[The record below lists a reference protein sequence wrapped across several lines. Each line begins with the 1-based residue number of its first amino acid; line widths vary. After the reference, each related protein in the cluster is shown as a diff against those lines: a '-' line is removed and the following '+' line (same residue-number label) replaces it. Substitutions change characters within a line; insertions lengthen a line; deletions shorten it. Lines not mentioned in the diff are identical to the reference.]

1 MNEEN
6 ELETTTK
13 CEREKERKYKKGI
26 IRSEVKKKK
35 KKKSVIVRHL
45 EKKNKRNEANSV

>member
-26 IRSEVKKKK
+26 IRSEVKKKEEEEECNCATF
-35 KKKSVIVRHL
+35 RE
-45 EKKNKRNEANSV
+45 EK